1 MLPEYLK
8 LQPWQSWSV
17 GQLSVQSLRLAM
29 VKRMHAHVCVC
40 VCVRVCVCVCV
51 REREREREREPVGT
65 LVQT

>member
-17 GQLSVQSLRLAM
+17 GQLSVQSLRLAI
-29 VKRMHAHVCVC
+29 VKRMHAHVC
-40 VCVRVCVCVCV
+40 VCVCVCV

>member
-40 VCVRVCVCVCV
+40 VCVCVC
-51 REREREREREPVGT
+51 ERERERENL
-65 LVQT
+65 LVL

>member
-40 VCVRVCVCVCV
+40 VCVCE

>member
-40 VCVRVCVCVCV
+40 VC
-51 REREREREREPVGT
+51 ERERERENL
-65 LVQT
+65 LVL